1 MSRQGKGNGK
11 QTAIRMT
18 WKCQTSRAYKAAFR
32 AAKAAGKG
40 SEAAK
45 EQGRIASDLC
55 GSGSGGSGSSGGGG
69 GCGALNMTRK
79 CQISRAYHYGVNVA
93 KARGMGCEEAKMIG
107 RIASERCRRDI
118 DAALLQRR
126 RHNRFTL
133 V

>member
-1 MSRQGKGNGK
+1 MSRQGRGNGT
-11 QTAIRMT
+11 QTALRMT
-18 WKCQTSRAYKAAFR
+18 WKCQLSRAYKAAYR

-45 EQGRIASDLC
+45 EQGRIAASDLC
-55 GSGSGGSGSSGGGG
+55 GGGSGGSGSSGGGG
-69 GCGALNMTRK
+69 GGGGGGALNMARK

-118 DAALLQRR
+118 DAALL
-126 RHNRFTL
+126 
-133 V
+133 